1 MWVRV
6 PLPVNIRMDFRPV
19 EYLQRMQLFF
29 LKRGKKASLESLLR
43 SWLVRRARQGKTSVY
58 SLLHNCILYG
68 TPFVSLKTRRR
79 GKRVFYKVGY
89 MERERGERKS
99 LGALRQ
105 TLKDQNYERFTDA
118 LEKEIES
125 LASGKSRI
133 VEKRD
138 ELHRL
143 ALEASPSG
151 WLTAGRRRRR
161 VDQASSASSQR

>member
-1 MWVRV
+1 M
-6 PLPVNIRMDFRPV
+6 NFHPV

-29 LKRGKKASLESLLR
+29 LKRGKKASLETLLR
-43 SWLVRRARQGKTSVY
+43 DWLVQRAQQEKTSVY

-68 TPFVSLKTRRR
+68 TPFISLKTRRR

-89 MERERGERKS
+89 MERNRGERKS

-105 TLKDQNYERFTDA
+105 IIKDQNYSRFTEA
-118 LEKEIES
+118 LEKEIEL

-161 VDQASSASSQR
+161 VEQPTSGSGASH

>member
-1 MWVRV
+1 
-6 PLPVNIRMDFRPV
+6 LKMDFRPV
-19 EYLQRMQLFF
+19 EYMQRMQLFF
-29 LKRGKKASLESLLR
+29 LKRGKKATLESSLR
-43 SWLVRRARQGKTSVY
+43 DWLVSRARQGKTSVY
-58 SLLHNCILYG
+58 SLLHNCILHG
-68 TPFVSLKTRRR
+68 TPFISLKTRRR

-105 TLKDQNYERFTDA
+105 SLKDQSYERFTQA

-143 ALEASPSG
+143 ALEAAPSG
-151 WLTAGRRRRR
+151 WLNAGRRRRR
-161 VDQASSASSQR
+161 TDQTSAQR

>member
-1 MWVRV
+1 MNF
-6 PLPVNIRMDFRPV
+6 LPV
-19 EYLQRMQLFF
+19 EYMQRMQLFF
-29 LKRGKKASLESLLR
+29 LKRGKKASLETLLR
-43 SWLVRRARQGKTSVY
+43 NWLVNRAQQGKTSVY

-68 TPFVSLKTRRR
+68 TPFISLKTRRR

-89 MERERGERKS
+89 MERSRGERKS

-105 TLKDQNYERFTDA
+105 SIKEQDYQRFTDA
-118 LEKEIES
+118 LEKEIEL

-151 WLTAGRRRRR
+151 WLTASRRRRR
-161 VDQASSASSQR
+161 VDQSAASVTR

>member
-1 MWVRV
+1 M
-6 PLPVNIRMDFRPV
+6 
-19 EYLQRMQLFF
+19 QRMHLFF
-29 LKRGKKASLESLLR
+29 LKRGKKATLETILR
-43 SWLVRRARQGKTSVY
+43 DWLVKRSQHGNKASVY

-68 TPFVSLKTRRR
+68 TPFISLKTRRR

-89 MERERGERKS
+89 MERSRGERKS

-105 TLKDQNYERFTDA
+105 TIKDQDYQRFTEA
-118 LEKEIES
+118 LEKEIEL

-161 VDQASSASSQR
+161 PEQPIAGGSR

>member
-1 MWVRV
+1 
-6 PLPVNIRMDFRPV
+6 MDFRPV

-29 LKRGKKASLESLLR
+29 LKRGKKSSLENLLR
-43 SWLVRRARQGKTSVY
+43 AWLIRRARQGKTPVY
-58 SLLHNCILYG
+58 SLLHSCILYG
-68 TPFVSLKTRRR
+68 TPFISLKTRRR

-89 MERERGERKS
+89 MDRSRGERKS

-105 TLKDQNYERFTDA
+105 TLKDQTYERFTEA

-151 WLTAGRRRRR
+151 WLNAGRRRRR
-161 VDQASSASSQR
+161 VDQTNSSNA